1 VRIRGNLSEGAA
13 RTGAIAKDASTKSI
27 PISGRCDQ
35 SHAGDIVLLPIAVIA
50 FWTLAYDL
58 VLVARWPAHTI
69 TWCFLAFAI
78 TGAVALG
85 RLWTKTS
92 AIPGKG
98 YRFHPSHLLL
108 LFLGLGYA
116 TTALFV
122 RRPNQDDV
130 VYFHRALTQ
139 LLDLH
144 QPIFLR
150 QTSVDMDA
158 AAFSPVHL
166 TTSYEMLMAFLGHY
180 LGINP
185 LYSYQVVG
193 HVCAT
198 FLVPFVFYWCAQIF
212 GLDRWPAAIGALLGM
227 AFLFLAD
234 ESPYGA
240 LLGAGLPLI
249 AGQSLE
255 SINTA
260 GMLGFG
266 TVSGYLWQGKPIIW
280 ILFLPTGLALSYRFL
295 LKGNQSDIVWLTFL
309 GIAGVGLSNTG
320 IYLIP
325 AVIGCSWLAFFAI
338 ERLQRT
344 QRLDLW
350 HEFRRGLYLAIP
362 MAYPIAILGLLTL
375 NVIPKPID
383 TRMFGPSYMPW
394 RPAVDFVIG
403 GPAEYLRCVV
413 LMVAV
418 PLLLVRGRCGL
429 FLFLYLCGVWLLCLN
444 PLLAAWW
451 MKNIFAYTYFR
462 LVYLL
467 PLPFLCALTAAA
479 GPRLMQTSNVKE
491 RAITGAVLAVIIVSF
506 VFTYRGVSILPR
518 DPKLGVAWKSPAEC
532 QLLPA
537 NIDFAKAAGRYI
549 AHAKLLAPI
558 WTAGCELPLLFPEM
572 KVVAPRLV
580 THYFANAGKPEE
592 GNLRNQAAAFIVG
605 ERLGSP
611 DRVKGLELKFRKVVE
626 TGRANAIAV
635 PESQSQR
642 VLATLKSIDPG
653 WHGVLEAG
661 GLVLMLRPC
670 REGLTAR

>member
-1 VRIRGNLSEGAA
+1 VRIRANLSEGVAP
-13 RTGAIAKDASTKSI
+13 TGAITKDSWAKSNR
-27 PISGRCDQ
+27 ISGRCDQ
-35 SHAGDIVLLPIAVIA
+35 SHAGDILLVPIAIIA

-58 VLVARWPAHTI
+58 VFITRWPAQTI
-69 TWCFLAFAI
+69 TWCFLAIAIPGFFAL
-78 TGAVALG
+78 T
-85 RLWTKTS
+85 RLWKRTG

-98 YRFHPSHLLL
+98 YRLHPCQLLL

-116 TTALFV
+116 ITALFV

-130 VYFHRALTQ
+130 VYFHRALSQ

-144 QPIFLR
+144 QPILLR

-185 LYSYQVVG
+185 LYCYQVVA
-193 HVCAT
+193 HVCAA
-198 FLVPFVFYWCAQIF
+198 FLVPFIFYWCARIF
-212 GLDRWPAAIGALLGM
+212 GLDRWPAAIGASLGLIFLL
-227 AFLFLAD
+227 LAD
-234 ESPYGA
+234 QSPYGA

-255 SINTA
+255 SINTS

-266 TVSGYLWQGKPIIW
+266 TVSGYLWEGKPITW
-280 ILFLPTGLALSYRFL
+280 ILFLPIGLALSYRFL
-295 LKGNQSDIVWLTFL
+295 LKGDKNDIVWLTFL
-309 GIAGVGLSNTG
+309 SIAGVGLSNTAL
-320 IYLIP
+320 YLIP
-325 AVIGCSWLAFFAI
+325 AVIGCSWVAFFVV
-338 ERLQRT
+338 ERFQREH
-344 QRLDLW
+344 RFNW
-350 HEFRRGLYLAIP
+350 WPEFRRGLYLAIP
-362 MAYPIAILGLLTL
+362 MVYPAAILILLSL
-375 NVIPKPID
+375 NIIPKPID

-394 RPAVDFVIG
+394 REAVDFVIG
-403 GPAEYLRCVV
+403 GPAEYLRYVI

-418 PLLLVRGRCGL
+418 PLLLVRGRAGL
-429 FLFLYLCGVWLLCLN
+429 FLFFYLCAVWLLCLN
-444 PLLAAWW
+444 PLLAPWW

-467 PLPFLCALTAAA
+467 PLPFLCALIAAA
-479 GPRLMQTSNVKE
+479 GPRLMQISNANE
-491 RAITGAVLAVIIVSF
+491 RVVTAAALGAIIVSF
-506 VFTYRGVSILPR
+506 AFTYRGVSILPR
-518 DPKLGVAWKSPAEC
+518 DPKLGVGWKSPTEC

-549 AHAKLLAPI
+549 AHAKLLAPT

-580 THYFANAGKPEE
+580 YHYFANAGNGEE
-592 GNLRNQAAAFIVG
+592 GNLRNQAEAFING
-605 ERLGSP
+605 DRRFGADRLKSFEP
-611 DRVKGLELKFRKVVE
+611 KFRQVIE

-635 PESQSQR
+635 PESESQR

-653 WHGVLEAG
+653 WHRVLEAG
-661 GLVLMLRPC
+661 GLVLMLP
-670 REGLTAR
+670 GKAARGS

>member
-1 VRIRGNLSEGAA
+1 VRIRTNVSEGAA
-13 RTGAIAKDASTKSI
+13 RTGAIAKDCRTKSI
-27 PISGRCDQ
+27 QTSGRCDQ
-35 SHAGDIVLLPIAVIA
+35 SHAGDILLLPIAIIA
-50 FWTLAYDL
+50 FWTFAYDL

-69 TWCFLAFAI
+69 TWCFLAFA
-78 TGAVALG
+78 TAGCVSLG

-92 AIPGKG
+92 AIPGKN
-98 YRFHPSHLLL
+98 YRLHPSHLLL
-108 LFLGLGYA
+108 LALGLGYA

-144 QPIFLR
+144 QPIVLR

-185 LYSYQVVG
+185 LYCYQVVA
-193 HVCAT
+193 HVCVA
-198 FLVPFVFYWCAQIF
+198 FSLPFVFYWCARIF
-212 GLDRWPAAIGALLGM
+212 GLDRWPAAVGALLGL

-234 ESPYGA
+234 QSPYGT

-249 AGQSLE
+249 AGQPLE

-266 TVSGYLWQGKPIIW
+266 TVSGYLWEGKPIIW
-280 ILFLPTGLALSYRFL
+280 IVFLPIGLALSYRFL
-295 LKGNQSDIVWLTFL
+295 LRGNKSDIVWLTFL

-320 IYLIP
+320 LYLIA
-325 AVIGCSWLAFFAI
+325 AVIGCSWLAFFAV
-338 ERLQRT
+338 ETLQREH
-344 QRLDLW
+344 QFNWW
-350 HEFRRGLYLAIP
+350 HEFRHGFCLAIP
-362 MAYPIAILGLLTL
+362 MVYPVAILALLSL
-375 NVIPKPID
+375 NIIPKPID

-394 RPAVDFVIG
+394 HEAVDFVIG
-403 GPAEYLRCVV
+403 GPAEYLRCVI

-418 PLLLVRGRCGL
+418 PLLLVRGRAGL
-429 FLFLYLCGVWLLCLN
+429 FLFFYLCAVWLLCVN
-444 PLLAAWW
+444 PLLAPWW

-462 LVYLL
+462 LVYLV
-467 PLPFLCALTAAA
+467 PLPFLCVLIAPGL
-479 GPRLMQTSNVKE
+479 PRLMQISNVKE
-491 RAITGAVLAVIIVSF
+491 RAVTGAALGAIIVSF
-506 VFTYRGVSILPR
+506 LFTYRGVSIFPR
-518 DPKLGVAWKSPAEC
+518 DPKLGVGWKSPKEC

-537 NIDFAKAAGRYI
+537 NIDFAKAAGKYI
-549 AHAKLLAPI
+549 AHAKLLTPI

-580 THYFANAGKPEE
+580 THYFANAGNPEE
-592 GNLRNQAAAFIVG
+592 GNLRNQAAAFIGG

-611 DRVKGLELKFRKVVE
+611 ERVRPTEVKFRKVIE
-626 TGRANAIAV
+626 TGRANAVAV
-635 PESQSQR
+635 PESESQR

-653 WHGVLEAG
+653 WHRVLEAG
-661 GLVLMLRPC
+661 DLVLMLPGAVDQQDR
-670 REGLTAR
+670 

>member
-1 VRIRGNLSEGAA
+1 VRIRANLSEGAA
-13 RTGAIAKDASTKSI
+13 RTGAIAKDSWTKSI
-27 PISGRCDQ
+27 RICGRCDQ
-35 SHAGDIVLLPIAVIA
+35 SHAGDILLLPIAIIA

-78 TGAVALG
+78 PGGVALG

-92 AIPGKG
+92 ATPGKN

-108 LFLGLGYA
+108 LALGLAYA
-116 TTALFV
+116 ITTLFV

-130 VYFHRALTQ
+130 VYFHRALSQ

-150 QTSVDMDA
+150 QTSVDLDA

-185 LYSYQVVG
+185 LYSYQVIG
-193 HVCAT
+193 HVCAA
-198 FLVPFVFYWCAQIF
+198 FSVPFVFYWCARIF
-212 GLDRWPAAIGALLGM
+212 GLDRWPAAIGALLGL

-234 ESPYGA
+234 ESPYGT

-249 AGQSLE
+249 AGQPLE
-255 SINTA
+255 SIDTA

-280 ILFLPTGLALSYRFL
+280 ILFLPIGLALSYRFL
-295 LKGNQSDIVWLTFL
+295 LKGNKSDILWLTFL

-320 IYLIP
+320 LYLIP
-325 AVIGCSWLAFFAI
+325 AVIGCSWVAFFAVAT
-338 ERLQRT
+338 LQRNR
-344 QRLDLW
+344 RLDLGQ
-350 HEFRRGLYLAIP
+350 EFRRGLYLAIP
-362 MAYPIAILGLLTL
+362 MVYPVAILALLAL
-375 NVIPKPID
+375 NIIPKPVD

-403 GPAEYLRCVV
+403 GPAEYLRALI

-418 PLLLVRGRCGL
+418 PLLFVRGRAGL
-429 FLFLYLCGVWLLCLN
+429 FLFFYVCAVWLLCLN
-444 PLLAAWW
+444 PLLAPWW

-467 PLPFLCALTAAA
+467 PLPFLCVLIAAG
-479 GPRLMQTSNVKE
+479 GPRLMQMSNVKE
-491 RAITGAVLAVIIVSF
+491 RAVTGAALGAIIVSF
-506 VFTYRGVSILPR
+506 MFTYHGVSILPR
-518 DPKLGVAWKSPAEC
+518 DPKLGVGWKSPTEC
-532 QLLPA
+532 QLLPG

-549 AHAKLLAPI
+549 AHSKLLAPV

-580 THYFANAGKPEE
+580 THYFANVGNPEE
-592 GNLRNQAAAFIVG
+592 GALRNQAAAFVSG
-605 ERLGSP
+605 ERLGNA
-611 DRVKGLELKFRKVVE
+611 DRLRSSELKFREVIE
-626 TGRANAIAV
+626 SGRANAIAV
-635 PESQSQR
+635 PESESQR

-653 WHGVLEAG
+653 WHRVLEAG
-661 GLVLMLRPC
+661 GLVLMLPGGSERK
-670 REGLTAR
+670 G